1 MSIAER
7 TAAPTSAPLSITLEE
22 NTQALLS
29 RAHQLML
36 AQEFLAAFRLLGGP
50 LSALWSEARGM
61 GREQDMLSWCRAHP
75 LHALVQED
83 PYTHRASTK
92 PRGYAGDAVMMDY
105 IYTGVPPA
113 GTSALG
119 QGLFGATTRVSMGL
133 SVQYRRQL
141 LKSLIDDTVV
151 THEAGRILS
160 VASGH
165 ARELEGSLVGSAF
178 FRGEVVALDQD
189 PLSCQEVARVHEVA
203 PVQVVCRG
211 VRDLISGPL
220 ADELASFDLIYS
232 AGLYDYLPDS
242 MARRLTTRLL
252 HMLRP
257 GGRLLIANFVPG
269 GSGRGYMELFMDW
282 TLVLR
287 SEADLRVLA
296 EASGAAHVNTF
307 HDPHRNVVYAELLRE
322 PIA

>member
-7 TAAPTSAPLSITLEE
+7 LAAPPGASLSITLEE
-22 NTQALLS
+22 NTQALLA
-29 RAHQLML
+29 RAYQLML
-36 AQEFLAAFRLLGGP
+36 AQEYLAAFRLLGAP
-50 LSALWSEARGM
+50 LSALWSEARGS
-61 GREQDMLSWCRAHP
+61 GREHEMLAWCRAHP

-83 PYTHRASTK
+83 PYTNRARAK

-105 IYTGVPPA
+105 IYAGVPPE
-113 GTSALG
+113 GTTVLG
-119 QGLFGATTRVSMGL
+119 QGVFGATTRVSMGL

-151 THEAGRILS
+151 THEAGRVLS

-189 PLSCQEVARVHEVA
+189 PLSCQEVARVHEAA
-203 PVQVVCRG
+203 PVRVVCHG
-211 VRDLISGPL
+211 VRDLLGGPL
-220 ADELASFDLIYS
+220 TDELGQFDLIYS
-232 AGLYDYLPDS
+232 AGLYDYLPDTL
-242 MARRLTTRLL
+242 ARRLTTRLL
-252 HMLRP
+252 QMLRP

-287 SEADLRVLA
+287 NEAAMRALA
-296 EASGAAHVNTF
+296 LASGAEQINTF

-322 PIA
+322 RAA

>member
-7 TAAPTSAPLSITLEE
+7 LAAPPGASLSITLEE
-22 NTQALLS
+22 NTQALLA
-29 RAHQLML
+29 RAYQLML
-36 AQEFLAAFRLLGGP
+36 AQEYLAAFRLLGTP
-50 LSALWSEARGM
+50 LSALWSEARGS
-61 GREQDMLSWCRAHP
+61 GREHEMLAWCRAHP

-83 PYTHRASTK
+83 PYTHRARAK

-105 IYTGVPPA
+105 IYAGVPPE
-113 GTSALG
+113 GTTVLG
-119 QGLFGATTRVSMGL
+119 QGVFGATTRVSMGL

-151 THEAGRILS
+151 THEAGRVLS

-189 PLSCQEVARVHEVA
+189 PLSCQEVARVHEAA
-203 PVQVVCRG
+203 PVRVVCHG
-211 VRDLISGPL
+211 VRDLLGGPL
-220 ADELASFDLIYS
+220 ADELGQFDLIYS
-232 AGLYDYLPDS
+232 AGLYDYLPDTL
-242 MARRLTTRLL
+242 ARRLTTRLL
-252 HMLRP
+252 QMLRP

-287 SEADLRVLA
+287 NEAAMRALA
-296 EASGAAHVNTF
+296 LASGAEQINTF

-322 PIA
+322 RAA